1 MLFKQ
6 ASRGDERVFVT
17 VKNVEASSITTGYT
31 AAIKIATTA
40 SFDGTQA
47 VMTRSG
53 TAGDL
58 PGWLGI
64 AVQDIP
70 SNGFGLVQI
79 FGNCLSVLISNMNTS
94 ITVTAGDPLTPC
106 ALAGAVS
113 SVLGAPTYAGSG
125 FGYIIC
131 SNPPTNTLSQAAPL
145 YVSGFIRCIH

>member
-17 VKNVEASSITTGYT
+17 VKCVEASSITTGYS
-31 AAIKIATTA
+31 AGLKIATTG
-40 SFDGTQA
+40 SFDGTSA
-47 VMTRSG
+47 VMMRSG

-79 FGNCLSVLISNMNTS
+79 FGNCLSVLLSNVITS
-94 ITVTAGDPLTPC
+94 ITIATGDPLIPSPV
-106 ALAGAVS
+106 AGALS
-113 SVLGAPTYAGSG
+113 SGAPTYAASG
-125 FGYIIC
+125 FGYVIA
-131 SNPPTNTLSQAAPL
+131 SSVPANTLSVAAPL
-145 YVSGFIRCIH
+145 YASGFIRCIH